1 MNVIKVKSNNN
12 EINKKGQKIRIILF
26 KLKKRRKQGRNQEI
40 RCIKMKLQAIRI
52 RTMKLKININ

>member
-40 RCIKMKLQAIRI
+40 RCIKMKLQAIII